1 MNLLRFSS
9 AIAVGLLVTGCLAP
23 VRVDQFKPPVPA
35 QPEVV
40 ATHAAAARKAD
51 GSAAAAGRR
60 LDAISACL
68 ESIERGDAA
77 AQASYNHEVARLIEQ
92 LEQSEL
98 DPFTAPVLVQGA
110 ERTYTLH
117 ARMPHALDAR
127 DHLFIPA
134 DSVRF
139 SGRYAS
145 QPVTSD
151 GIGAPLV
158 AKVSARGAHANAFNY
173 RSLTAIVRVRG
184 NRADLTLEDPF
195 ETQRV
200 SMGTGRKTFLMA
212 ADYTSSIFYALSV
225 ERIDKLGIARL
236 LNPSRYDETAR
247 LVRLQPYDPNRIPVL
262 MVHGLQDSPATWM
275 PMYHGLISDPEIRA
289 RYQFWV
295 FSYPSGY
302 PYPYTAALFRRE
314 LARIR
319 HEFPQHQDIV
329 LLGHSM
335 GGILSRMMVSNSG
348 NRIWLRY
355 FGKPPEQVPIRPQS
369 RELME
374 ELAIFQPQPKIARA
388 IFCSAPHRGSELANN
403 WIGRLG
409 SRLIRVPSLIADLRD
424 ATISALAMDANAM
437 TLDRAPNS
445 IDTLSPNNRFVQ
457 ASKDLPIPASIPYH
471 SIIGD
476 RGKGDTPNSSDG
488 VVAYWSSHMPGAV
501 SEKIVPSNHSSHQ
514 HPEAIE
520 EVRRILKQHRMG
532 RAGKQ
537 G

>member
-9 AIAVGLLVTGCLAP
+9 AIAVGLLVTSCLAP
-23 VRVDQFKPPVPA
+23 VRVDRIKPSVPA
-35 QPEVV
+35 QPERV
-40 ATHAAAARKAD
+40 ATRAAAATQACEV
-51 GSAAAAGRR
+51 ATAAGNQ

-68 ESIERGDAA
+68 GSVERGDADA
-77 AQASYNHEVARLIEQ
+77 IASYNYRVARLIEQ
-92 LEQSEL
+92 LEQAKL
-98 DPFTAPVLVQGA
+98 DPFTAPVVLQGA

-117 ARMPHALDAR
+117 ARMPPILDAR
-127 DHLFIPA
+127 NHLFVPA

-139 SGRYAS
+139 AGRYAS

-158 AKVSARGAHANAFNY
+158 AKASARDNHANAFDY
-173 RSLTAIVRVRG
+173 RSLTAIVRIRG
-184 NRADLTLEDPF
+184 NRANFTLEDPF
-195 ETQRV
+195 ETPRV
-200 SMGTGRKTFLMA
+200 SVGTGRKTFPLA

-225 ERIDKLGIARL
+225 ERIDKLGFARL
-236 LNPSRYDETAR
+236 LNPSRYDNTAR
-247 LVRLQPYDPNRIPVL
+247 LVRLQPYDPDRIPVL

-275 PMYHGLISDPEIRA
+275 PMYHGLISDPKIRA

-302 PYPYTAALFRRE
+302 PYPYTATLLRRE
-314 LARIR
+314 LARMR
-319 HEFPQHQDIV
+319 REFPDHQDIV

-355 FGKPPEQVPIRPQS
+355 FGKPPEQVRIRQQS
-369 RELME
+369 RKLME
-374 ELAIFQPQPKIARA
+374 ELAIFQPQPKISRA

-424 ATISALAMDANAM
+424 ATFSALTMDASAM

-457 ASKDLPIPASIPYH
+457 ASKDLPIPSSIPYH

-514 HPEAIE
+514 HPDTIE

-532 RAGKQ
+532 RSRKQ